1 VRSEEIE
8 GEEELTRSQIK
19 NRRKK
24 EKKLRE
30 ETTKAN
36 GVDVSEGGEEDEARE
51 GESTKTTK
59 EPPHAKK
66 LEKRTE
72 AKDTISSTPKDVK
85 NNATPNGTS
94 TAKPIPS
101 TSMPPPTASKAAA
114 QAPTPK
120 LPTTSASDPSNA
132 PKPNGIKTSPSHR
145 ASLSR
150 SPSVTTSAH
159 SPQPNHHPT
168 PTDVNELRARLAERI
183 AQSRIARKAVGTSV
197 SGVPHTREAILKA
210 RAARKARVEEKIRQ
224 KKEAQKELGKGENG
238 VGVKEEESSDDEIV
252 ESGLT
257 FGRVTVGDTE
267 VDAGKGEVKVGKKKR
282 GPSDPKGIL
291 NHLVAKNERLDKMD
305 PEKKE
310 KAVENDRWHHAL
322 LAARG
327 EKVRDDMGLLKK
339 TIARKE
345 REKKKSK
352 KDWGER
358 LARVDK
364 AREDRQK
371 KREENLAKRREEK
384 GGKGKK
390 VVKSKKPLVKKKRP
404 GFEGGRMKIG
414 RK

>member
-1 VRSEEIE
+1 VRSENN
-8 GEEELTRSQIK
+8 EEEEGLTRSQIK

-30 ETTKAN
+30 EAAKAN
-36 GVDVSEGGEEDEARE
+36 GVGEVSEGAEKDGAE
-51 GESTKTTK
+51 GEVTN
-59 EPPHAKK
+59 EPKKPLPAKK
-66 LEKRTE
+66 EKRKENGKE
-72 AKDTISSTPKDVK
+72 ATSSIPTDITR
-85 NNATPNGTS
+85 AAMPNGTS
-94 TAKPIPS
+94 ATKAVPS
-101 TSMPPPTASKAAA
+101 SSMPPPSPSKETVSE
-114 QAPTPK
+114 PPSKPSTTPGSST
-120 LPTTSASDPSNA
+120 PNA
-132 PKPNGIKTSPSHR
+132 PKPNGIKSSPSHR

-150 SPSVTTSAH
+150 SPSITASAH
-159 SPQPNHHPT
+159 SPQPNNHPT
-168 PTDVNELRARLAERI
+168 PTNVNELRARLAERI

-197 SGVPHTREAILKA
+197 SGAPQTREAILKA

-224 KKEAQKELGKGENG
+224 KKEAQKALEKNGNG

-267 VDAGKGEVKVGKKKR
+267 VDAGKGEVKVGKKKK
-282 GPSDPKGIL
+282 GASDPKGML
-291 NHLVAKNERLDKMD
+291 NHLLAKNERLDKMD
-305 PEKKE
+305 PEKKK

-345 REKKKSK
+345 REKKKSRK
-352 KDWGER
+352 EWGER

-371 KREENLAKRREEK
+371 KREENLAKRRDEK

-390 VVKSKKPLVKKKRP
+390 VFKIKKPVIKKKRP